1 MSEYGAGACFG
12 ELALIYNAKRAATIT
27 ATSSCTLWS
36 LDLRTFRRML
46 ATASSS
52 QTMSRIEFLRR
63 VPLLKHLTNEQVSK
77 LAGALASQTYAD
89 GDAIIRQ
96 GERGNAFYLIK
107 DGTVKCTQT
116 KHDREVE
123 LLTLGA
129 GDYFGEMAL
138 LLDEPRHANVM
149 AVGPVEVLSL
159 EKEDFAKLLGPVRE
173 VLSHQMRT
181 RVLKSVPL
189 LSRLSDADLDQVG
202 NAMRVQQFE
211 PNQYIVKEGE
221 PGSRFY
227 IINEGVV
234 KCCKA
239 SAADPS
245 VEDEMLR
252 LHDQEYF
259 GERALLKEE
268 PRAASVVAVTR
279 VECLVLER
287 SDFTGLLG
295 DLEEIMAQEVKRRED
310 MRHQVQQTQL
320 QQQLQQH
327 KAGGGTEG
335 DGVAATGAGAAL
347 PHAHLK
353 MGDLNVVRAC
363 SVRGRMLGPHLC
375 FGSIIR
381 KLVEFMFPPQCR
393 CGSSLSLLSQSLKQL
408 RTLGTGT
415 FGRVKLV
422 QYLATVRPV

>member
-1 MSEYGAGACFG
+1 VFVNDQKVSEYGPGACFG

-27 ATSSCTLWS
+27 ATSTCTLWS

-52 QTMSRIEFLRR
+52 QTMARIEFLRR

-77 LAGALASQTYAD
+77 LAGALASQTFVD

-96 GERGNAFYLIK
+96 GERGNAFFLVK

-116 KHDREVE
+116 KQDREVE
-123 LLTLGA
+123 LLTLGT

-189 LSRLSDADLDQVG
+189 LSRLSGADLDQVG

-221 PGSRFY
+221 TGSRFY

-239 SAADPS
+239 SVADPG
-245 VEDEMLR
+245 VEEEMLR

-310 MRHQVQQTQL
+310 MR

-327 KAGGGTEG
+327 KSGGGP
-335 DGVAATGAGAAL
+335 DGEAAAATGASAVL

-353 MGDLNVVRAC
+353 MEDLNVVRAC
-363 SVRGRMLGPHLC
+363 LSND
-375 FGSIIR
+375 
-381 KLVEFMFPPQCR
+381 LVHRRSF
-393 CGSSLSLLSQSLKQL
+393 
-408 RTLGTGT
+408 
-415 FGRVKLV
+415 
-422 QYLATVRPV
+422 

>member
-1 MSEYGAGACFG
+1 
-12 ELALIYNAKRAATIT
+12 
-27 ATSSCTLWS
+27 
-36 LDLRTFRRML
+36 ML

-52 QTMSRIEFLRR
+52 QTMARIEFLRR

-77 LAGALASQTYAD
+77 LAGALASQTFAD

-96 GERGNAFYLIK
+96 GERGNAFFLVK

-116 KHDREVE
+116 KQDREVE
-123 LLTLGA
+123 LLTLGT

-181 RVLKSVPL
+181 RVLKSVLL

-239 SAADPS
+239 SAVDPG
-245 VEDEMLR
+245 VEEEMLR

-295 DLEEIMAQEVKRRED
+295 DLEEIMVQEVKRRED
-310 MRHQVQQTQL
+310 MRQQVQQAQ
-320 QQQLQQH
+320 QQQLQH
-327 KAGGGTEG
+327 KSGGGP
-335 DGVAATGAGAAL
+335 DGEAAAATGAGAVL

-353 MGDLNVVRAC
+353 MEDLNVVRVC
-363 SVRGRMLGPHLC
+363 LSNGPLCGKRFDVNMHLKILNTREIV
-375 FGSIIR
+375 FHER
-381 KLVEFMFPPQCR
+381 VQQFARQWLHKN
-393 CGSSLSLLSQSLKQL
+393 SLSFLTQLFVQL

-422 QYLATVRPV
+422 QYLATVSSETPVLSQIVDASMRVRV